1 MISLK
6 RSKPKTVTDRVKAAG
21 AVAGDAGKAV
31 GNAAHA
37 AGEVVSERA
46 KTVRDRAA
54 TRTKEA
60 PSGLE
65 TTRGKVVAGVGAAGA
80 AAGAVAFWK
89 KSQGGEPDVTVDPS
103 QPEPTSVTT
112 TETAEAKAAKEAAA
126 TTSGG
131 SS

>member
-1 MISLK
+1 MPSLK

-31 GNAAHA
+31 GNAAQA
-37 AGEVVSERA
+37 AGEVVAEGA
-46 KTVRDRAA
+46 KTVRDRAV
-54 TRTKEA
+54 TTTKNT

-89 KSQGGEPDVTVDPS
+89 KSQGGEPDLTVDPTERE
-103 QPEPTSVTT
+103 QTSFAT
-112 TETAEAKAAKEAAA
+112 TETPEARAAKQAAPA
-126 TTSGG
+126 ANGG

>member
-1 MISLK
+1 MPSLK

-21 AVAGDAGKAV
+21 SVAGDAGKAV
-31 GNAAHA
+31 GNAASA
-37 AGEVVSERA
+37 AGEVVAEGA
-46 KTVRDRAA
+46 KTVRDRAVA
-54 TRTKEA
+54 TTKSA

-89 KSQGGEPDVTVDPS
+89 KSQGGEPDITVDPTDR
-103 QPEPTSVTT
+103 EETSFAT
-112 TETAEAKAAKEAAA
+112 TETPEAQAAKEA
-126 TTSGG
+126 TSPAGGG